1 MASCDGPR
9 AIVVLSVGSRPF
21 LEITRPLMEL
31 YAERVSATLHIVTSD
46 AHPSLAPW
54 RERLKATPR
63 FLKLPLLDYHLQRY
77 ARVMLL
83 DDDVVISPHADDLF
97 RLTPCDRVG
106 AVRRRALGPPA
117 SPAGASASH
126 PRQARTAMP

>member
-1 MASCDGPR
+1 MASCEGPR

-31 YAERVSATLHIVTSD
+31 YAERVGASLHVVTSD

-54 RERLKATPR
+54 RERLKTMPR
-63 FLKLPLLDYHLQRY
+63 FLKLPLLDYYLQRY

-83 DDDVVISPHADDLF
+83 DDDVVIAPQAGDLF
-97 RLTPCDRVG
+97 RQTPCDRVG
-106 AVRRRALGPPA
+106 AVRKRAMDAPC
-117 SPAGASASH
+117 
-126 PRQARTAMP
+126 